1 MFGILNLSMT
11 EYTDKITEAYIG
23 TTTDTGEN
31 KPHNNI
37 QPYIVTY
44 IWRRISQKKMK
55 IKLQKT

>member
-23 TTTDTGEN
+23 TTTDAGEN

-44 IWRRISQKKMK
+44 IWRRISQKRVK